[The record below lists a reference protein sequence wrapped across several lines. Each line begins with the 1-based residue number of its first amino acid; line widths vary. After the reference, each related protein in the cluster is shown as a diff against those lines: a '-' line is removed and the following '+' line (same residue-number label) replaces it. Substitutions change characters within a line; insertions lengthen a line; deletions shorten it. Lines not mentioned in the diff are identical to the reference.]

1 MKLKKFTAFTFMG
14 IFLLFTLLTVYIFIE
29 PFLLVNK
36 EDTIIDPDLPPA
48 FDNFKIV
55 FISDIHHGPYFSR
68 SRVKQLVSRI
78 NDIEPDLILLGGDY
92 VHRHPRYIKSCFE
105 ELAKLQ
111 ADYGVWGV
119 LGNHDHWEGKKLSLA
134 YMDSAGIEVL
144 DNAGFWIV
152 NNEDSIRLGG
162 VGDMWEDRQDLTELL
177 DKVNSDHFVILISH
191 NPDFAEYL
199 YTDLVDLMLCGHTH
213 GGQITFFNLWA
224 PILPSEFGQKYRSG
238 RIETSST
245 TIIVSNG
252 VGTIT
257 PPVRFCCPP
266 QINIITLKIP
276 SYRQ

>member
-1 MKLKKFTAFTFMG
+1 MNIKKIS
-14 IFLLFTLLTVYIFIE
+14 IFSCIGLFSLFTLLTVYMFVE

-36 EDTIIDPDLPPA
+36 KDTITDHDLPA
-48 FDNFKIV
+48 EFDNFKIV
-55 FISDIHHGPYFSR
+55 FVSDIHHGPYFSR
-68 SRVKQLVSRI
+68 SRVKQLVNRI

-105 ELAKLQ
+105 ELARLQ

-119 LGNHDHWEGKKLSLA
+119 LGNHDHWEGKQLSLA
-134 YMDSAGIEVL
+134 CMDSAEIEVL

-152 NNEDSIRLGG
+152 KNDDSIRLGG
-162 VGDMWEDRQDLTELL
+162 VGDMWEDQQDLTEVL
-177 DKVNSDHFVILISH
+177 KGVNKDHFVILISH
-191 NPDFAEYL
+191 NPDFAEYMN
-199 YTDLVDLMLCGHTH
+199 TDLIDLMLCGHTH

-238 RIETSST
+238 RIETDAT

-257 PPVRFCCPP
+257 PPMRFCCPP
-266 QINIITLKIP
+266 QINIITLNVP
-276 SYRQ
+276 HHLQ